1 VTRYLVSTDS
11 GGTFVDAVI
20 WDLDQRTYSIGKAPT
35 TPEDP
40 PAGII
45 NAVKA
50 AAELAGLPPAQV
62 FANAE
67 LMCNGTTVTT
77 NAMIERKGATTG
89 LLTTAGFE
97 DTISIAN
104 VIGRTIGLDETRLFD
119 YRRAEWPE
127 PIVPR
132 TLVRGVVERV
142 DSHGEVVVPLDEAR
156 AQVALDELVGA
167 GIEALAICLLWSF
180 KRPEHEQRLA
190 AMARRR
196 HPKLFVVA
204 SSELVP
210 ILREYERANTT
221 AINAYLGRVFQR
233 YASGMRERLHVEGHG
248 GGLLIMQ
255 SVGGLAPASEIER
268 LPIVTLFSGPVGG
281 VIAGRNLGAAIGQRN
296 VITTDMGGTSFDVG
310 LILEGEPLSTQ
321 TTVIERQIVAIPTVD
336 IETVGAGGGSVARI
350 NESGLLQV
358 GPRSMG
364 AMPGPACY
372 GRGGAT
378 PTVTDADVVLGY
390 IDAEHFLGG
399 HMKISRERAEQ
410 AIRKDVA
417 EPLGMSVVE
426 AAAAIYEIVNARMAD
441 LIRRM
446 TVERGHDPRD
456 FALAA
461 FGGCGPTH
469 CTAFGPDI
477 GVGTVVVPESATAFS
492 ALGISQSDL
501 RHSWVHSFSRPLRN
515 AGGALDTESL
525 DELNAILVSLF
536 ERGRTQFGHD
546 RVDPARGSISWSA
559 DLRYRNQVHEIL
571 VPMPISVPLAT
582 GDLAEVVKRF
592 EALYEQRYG
601 AGASSPT
608 ARIEWVN
615 VRVDA
620 VAPTRAQTRLAPAAK
635 AGADPGAAKIADK
648 PVYNLTRRRYEA
660 TPLYASE
667 RLRPG
672 NEIHGPA
679 VVLSY
684 GTTIPLHDGQHLVV
698 DAYRNYLISFDETGT
713 ALGRAAAARARKGL
727 NHP

>member
-1 VTRYLVSTDS
+1 VTRYLVSTDT

-20 WDLDQRTYSIGKAPT
+20 WDLDQRTCCIGKAPT

-50 AAELAGLPPAQV
+50 AAELAGLSAAEV
-62 FANAE
+62 FAHAE
-67 LMCNGTTVTT
+67 LVCNGTTVTT

-97 DTISIAN
+97 DTLSIAN
-104 VIGRTIGLDETRLFD
+104 VVGRTIGLDETRLFD

-156 AQVALDELVGA
+156 AKRALDELVGA

-180 KRPEHEQRLA
+180 KRPEHEQRLVA
-190 AMARRR
+190 LARR
-196 HPKLFVVA
+196 HYPNLFVVA

-221 AINAYLGRVFQR
+221 AINAFLGRVFQR
-233 YASGMRERLHVEGHG
+233 YASGMRERLHAEGHG
-248 GGLLIMQ
+248 GDPLVMQ
-255 SVGGLAPASEIER
+255 SVGGLAPASQIER

-281 VIAGRNLGAAIGQRN
+281 VIAGRNLGAMIGQRN

-310 LILEGEPLSTQ
+310 LILDGEPLSTQ
-321 TTVIERQIVAIPTVD
+321 MTVIERQIVAIPTVD
-336 IETVGAGGGSVARI
+336 IETVGAGGGSIARI
-350 NESGLLQV
+350 NEFGLLQV

-364 AMPGPACY
+364 AVPGPACY
-372 GRGGAT
+372 GRGGTT

-399 HMKISRERAEQ
+399 RMKISRERAEA
-410 AIRKDVA
+410 AIRKEVA
-417 EPLGMSVVE
+417 EPLGMSIVE

-461 FGGCGPTH
+461 FGGGGPTH
-469 CTAFGPDI
+469 STAFGPDI
-477 GVGTVVVPESATAFS
+477 GVGMVVVPESATAFS

-515 AGGALDTESL
+515 AGGALDAGSL

-536 ERGRTQFGHD
+536 ERGRAQFGRD
-546 RVDPARGSISWSA
+546 RIDPARGRITWAA
-559 DLRYRNQVHEIL
+559 DLRYRNQVHEML
-571 VPMPISVPLAT
+571 VPMPMPMGVPLAT

-601 AGASSPT
+601 EGASSPT

-620 VAPTRAQTRLAPAAK
+620 VAPTRAVTRIAPAAK
-635 AGADPGAAKIADK
+635 GDADPSAAKIADK
-648 PVYNLTRRRYEA
+648 LVYNLTRRRYET
-660 TPLYASE
+660 TPLYAAE
-667 RLRPG
+667 RLQPD
-672 NEIHGPA
+672 NEIRGPA

-698 DAYRNYLISFDETGT
+698 DAYRNHLIHFDTTGT
-713 ALGRAAAARARKGL
+713 ALGRSAAATREAA
-727 NHP
+727 